1 MVAELVELVNTAYK
15 LRAHVPAM
23 VRLEGKDDAG
33 IPKLIVCVVDAGTV
47 IAEDPLVG
55 V

>member
-1 MVAELVELVNTAYK
+1 MVAELVELVKNAYK

-23 VRLEGKDDAG
+23 FRLEGKDDAG
-33 IPKLIVCVVDAGTV
+33 IPKLTVRVVDSETV
-47 IAEDPLVG
+47 IAEDPLEG